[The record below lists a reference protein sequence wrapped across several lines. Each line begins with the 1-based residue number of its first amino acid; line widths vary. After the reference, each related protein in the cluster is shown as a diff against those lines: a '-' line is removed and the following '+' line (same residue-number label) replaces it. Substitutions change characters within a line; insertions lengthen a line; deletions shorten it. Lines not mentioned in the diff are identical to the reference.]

1 MKRTRNINLK
11 DHVGE
16 DVLVKGWI
24 HTIRDLGKLMFIILR
39 DRSGLMQIVVENPEH
54 IKHFKGLQNGSVINV
69 TGKVQQTVSTKE
81 GYEILASNCEIENAV
96 TEAWPVEVNKDNINA
111 NLDTVL
117 DYRPLTLRHKRYRAI
132 FKIQATMVA
141 AYREFLISKGFTEFF
156 GPNIIGASSEG
167 GSEMFKVQ
175 YFDNEALLSQSAQLY
190 KQMMVGVYERVFAL
204 MKCFRAEKS
213 NTRRH
218 LTEATQ
224 FEFEVGFIEDYHEV
238 MDYEEQV
245 VKFMVAKVEEECA
258 SELKECNFN
267 LAKCPQDVAFP
278 RIKFRDALQLV
289 FERTGIDE
297 RNEKDLSP
305 MAEGELCKYA
315 REEFGTDF
323 IFVENF
329 LRVKTAFYAKPN
341 AEDPSVTNYFDLL
354 CREIEVASGGQ
365 RIEQYDELVE
375 SLKLKGMDPNGFS
388 DYLSIFKYGMPKHGG
403 FGLGMERF
411 TMMLLGL
418 ENIRESTLFPSD
430 PKRIAGVSISGKI
443 FYGEELH
450 KEIIKRLDRDG
461 LQYNLIEHEAVQT
474 SSDAANIRGTK
485 LEEGVKA
492 IILKGKKTGKNI
504 MVCLPANEKVDL
516 NKLASLEGEKFEF
529 EKAEVIKS
537 KYGLEVGAIPP
548 FPNLMNLTAYFNK
561 NILDEQRAAFNCG
574 YTTKSVIMKSHDL
587 VDLVNP
593 ILI

>member
-1 MKRTRNINLK
+1 MERTLIK
-11 DHVGE
+11 DLPTFVGQQ
-16 DVLVKGWI
+16 VLVKGWI
-24 HTIRDLGKLMFIILR
+24 HIIRDLGKLMFIIIR
-39 DRSGLMQIVVENPEH
+39 DRSGLAQVVVEDPEQV
-54 IKHFKGLQNGSVINV
+54 KLFKGLQNGTVVNV
-69 TGKVQQTVSTKE
+69 TASVQETKSTKE
-81 GYEILASNCEIENAV
+81 GVELIKPEFKIVSAV
-96 TEAWPVEVNKDNINA
+96 TEGWPIEINKDSINA
-111 NLDTVL
+111 SLETVL
-117 DYRPLTLRHKRYRAI
+117 DYRPLTLRHQRSRAI
-132 FKIQATMVA
+132 FKVQATLVQ
-141 AYREFLISKGFTEFF
+141 AYREFLTGEGFTEFF

-175 YFDNEALLSQSAQLY
+175 YFDETALLSQSAQLY
-190 KQMMVGVYERVFAL
+190 KQMMVSVNERVFAL
-204 MKCFRAEKS
+204 MKCYRAEKS

-224 FEFEVGFIEDYHEV
+224 FEFEMGFIEDYHEV
-238 MDYEEQV
+238 MDMEE
-245 VKFMVAKVEEECA
+245 KTIKYMVAKVESECA
-258 SELKECNFN
+258 AEIAAAGLD
-267 LAKCPQDVAFP
+267 LAKCPQDVPFP

-315 REEFGTDF
+315 REKFGTDF

-341 AEDPSVTNYFDLL
+341 ETDPTVTNYFDLL

-365 RIEQYDELVE
+365 RIENHDQLVE

-388 DYLSIFKYGMPKHGG
+388 DYLSIFKYGMPMHGG

-430 PKRIAGVSISGKI
+430 PKRIAGVRIAGKV
-443 FYGEELH
+443 FFGDELH
-450 KEIIKRLDRDG
+450 HEIIRRLERHGFEFKLLD
-461 LQYNLIEHEAVQT
+461 HEACKT
-474 SSDAANIRGTK
+474 SEESAAARGTK
-485 LEEGVKA
+485 IEEGVKA

-516 NKLASLEGEKFEF
+516 DKLSQIEGEKFEF
-529 EKAEVIKS
+529 EKAEIIKA

-548 FPNLMNLTAYFNK
+548 FPNLMNLTAYFTKSVLN
-561 NILDEQRAAFNCG
+561 EARAAFNCG
-574 YTTKSVIMKSHDL
+574 YTTKSIVMQSKDL
-587 VDLVNP
+587 VEVVNP
-593 ILI
+593 VMI